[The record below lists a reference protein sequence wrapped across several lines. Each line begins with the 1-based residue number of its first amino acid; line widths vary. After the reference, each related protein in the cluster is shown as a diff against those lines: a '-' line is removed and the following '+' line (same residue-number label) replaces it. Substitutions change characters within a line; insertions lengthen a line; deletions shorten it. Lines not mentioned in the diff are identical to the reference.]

1 MNVSR
6 YISAKID
13 GADSGSFTASV
24 TKIAVISIAMGLA
37 VMVVS
42 FAILQGFRN
51 EIQGKI
57 FSFGAHLQISR
68 YDTNNSLE
76 VAPIAGPRLVKQLS
90 RFPQVKYTQPY
101 AVKTAIIKTTDE
113 VMGVVL
119 KGIAEQGGQSPMR
132 QNLVAGKFIN
142 FGDSVASND
151 VLISRKVSDKLRLNV
166 GDEALFYFIQNP
178 PRIRKFRVSGIYS
191 TGLDE
196 FDEVYVIGDIRQ
208 IRQLNAWPDSL
219 VGGMEVVLK
228 NFTSSTELEWHRT
241 INGKRWPI
249 PAFREGKNLDNT
261 ALELYEKL
269 PYDLKIDKI
278 TEQYAQLFDWLQ
290 LLNRN
295 VIIFLILIIFVA
307 AFNIVATIFIM
318 ILERTNMIGI
328 LKALGA
334 TDTQIRGMFFHR
346 GISLTLRG
354 IVIGNV
360 IGLGFCALQYY
371 FKIIPLDP
379 ENYYMDRVPI
389 HWNWQILLLLNVATL
404 ASSLLAVMV
413 PTYLISR
420 INPVKA
426 IKFD

>member
-6 YISAKID
+6 YISQKID
-13 GADSGSFTASV
+13 GGADSGSFTSSV
-24 TKIAVISIAMGLA
+24 TKIAIISIAMGLA

-51 EIQGKI
+51 EIQNKI

-76 VAPIAGPRLVKQLS
+76 VAPIAGPKLVQQLKA
-90 RFPQVKYTQPY
+90 FPEVKSTQPY
-101 AVKTAIIKTTDE
+101 AVKTAIIKTKDE
-113 VMGVVL
+113 VLGVVL
-119 KGIAEQGGQSPMR
+119 KGIAETGGPSPMR
-132 QNLVAGKFIN
+132 QNLVAGKFLS
-142 FGDSVASND
+142 FPDSSASDD
-151 VLISRKVSDKLRLNV
+151 VLISRKVADKLRLAV
-166 GDEALFYFIQNP
+166 GEKALFYFIQNP
-178 PRIRKFRVSGIYS
+178 PRIRQFRVSGIYS

-208 IRQLNAWPDSL
+208 IRELNSPAWPDSL

-228 NFTSSTELEWHRT
+228 DFKTLDKTADNF
-241 INGKRWPI
+241 
-249 PAFREGKNLDNT
+249 
-261 ALELYEKL
+261 YERL

-295 VIIFLILIIFVA
+295 VIIFLLLIIFVA
-307 AFNIVATIFIM
+307 TFNMVATIFIM

-334 TDTQIRGMFFHR
+334 TDNQIRRMFFFR
-346 GISLTLRG
+346 GLSLTLRG
-354 IVIGNV
+354 MLIGNIV
-360 IGLGFCALQYY
+360 AVGFCAIQYY
-371 FKIIPLDP
+371 FKVIPLDP

-389 HWNWQILLLLNVATL
+389 SWDPQMLLILNVATF
-404 ASSLLAVMV
+404 AASLLAVLI
-413 PTYLISR
+413 PTYLIAR
-420 INPVKA
+420 IKPVVA

>member
-1 MNVSR
+1 MNVAR
-6 YISAKID
+6 YISQKID
-13 GADSGSFTASV
+13 GGADSGSFTASV
-24 TKIAVISIAMGLA
+24 TKIAIISIAMGLA

-51 EIQGKI
+51 EIQNKI

-76 VAPIAGPRLVKQLS
+76 VAPIASTQLLKQLHE
-90 RFPQVKYTQPY
+90 FPEVKSTQPF
-101 AVKTAIIKTTDE
+101 AVKTAIIKTPDE

-119 KGIAEQGGQSPMR
+119 KGIAETDGLSPMR
-132 QNLVAGKFIN
+132 ENLVAGKFIT
-142 FGDSVASND
+142 FADSAASND
-151 VLISRKVSDKLRLNV
+151 VLISRKVADKLRLSV
-166 GDEALFYFIQNP
+166 GDKTLFYFIQNP
-178 PRIRKFRVSGIYS
+178 ARIRQFRVCGIYS

-208 IRQLNAWPDSL
+208 IRQLNSPVWADTQ

-228 NFTSSTELEWHRT
+228 DFNT
-241 INGKRWPI
+241 I
-249 PAFREGKNLDNT
+249 DHT
-261 ALELYEKL
+261 ADSFYERL

-278 TEQYAQLFDWLQ
+278 TDQYAQLFDWLQ

-295 VIIFLILIIFVA
+295 VVIFLILIIFVA
-307 AFNIVATIFIM
+307 TFNMVATIFIM

-334 TDTQIRGMFFHR
+334 TDNQIRRMFFFR
-346 GISLTLRG
+346 GLSLTVRG
-354 IVIGNV
+354 MLIGNV
-360 IGLGFCALQYY
+360 IAVGFCAVQYY
-371 FKIIPLDP
+371 FHVIPLDP

-389 HWNWQILLLLNVATL
+389 SWDPRMLLLLNAATF
-404 ASSLLAVMV
+404 AASLLAVLI
-413 PTYLISR
+413 PTYLIAR
-420 INPVKA
+420 IKPVVA